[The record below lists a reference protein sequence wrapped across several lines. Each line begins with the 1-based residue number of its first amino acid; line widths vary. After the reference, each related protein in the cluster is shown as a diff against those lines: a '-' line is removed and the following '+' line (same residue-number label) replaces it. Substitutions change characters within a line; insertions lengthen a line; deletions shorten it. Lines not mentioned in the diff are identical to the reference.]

1 MSTLNNKAWIFFQI
15 NKHIRHAFYLQFTIL
30 FNFSKWFNFLQWFI
44 NSSYI
49 AIYFRCT
56 FFQVP
61 CWCFRYTVGAQFL
74 KSWSTYK
81 VTQHFGPMFRW
92 GHVIHSKHS
101 CTNTISIATKP
112 DRMVTYT
119 ELCSIKSQDPLIT
132 WSCEVTWKLNML
144 YLHHHNDYGHQIWE
158 ADYTQWRASYHKV
171 TRSLDH
177 VIL

>member
-1 MSTLNNKAWIFFQI
+1 MPCICNLRYFLISVNDLIFY
-15 NKHIRHAFYLQFTIL
+15 NDL
-30 FNFSKWFNFLQWFI
+30 S

-112 DRMVTYT
+112 DRMDTYT